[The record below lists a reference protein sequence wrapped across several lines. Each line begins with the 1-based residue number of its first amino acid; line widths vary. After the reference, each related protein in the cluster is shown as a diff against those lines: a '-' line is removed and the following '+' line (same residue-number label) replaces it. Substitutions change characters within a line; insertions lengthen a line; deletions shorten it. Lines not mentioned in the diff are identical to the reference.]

1 MKKQVLTASDL
12 RSGGVVFLTRE
23 GNWSPYISNALVSE
37 ICDAEQ
43 ILEKQGQFSVNEQAV
58 DELKVVGPYLIDIKM
73 ENGLPNPVRFRE
85 QLRVNGPSVR
95 AQFRKA
101 A

>member
-12 RSGGVVFLTRE
+12 RSGGVVFLTE
-23 GNWSPYISNALVSE
+23 SGDWSPYISKALISE
-37 ICDAEQ
+37 NSAVVEMF
-43 ILEKQGQFSVNEQAV
+43 EKQGQLSVAEQ
-58 DELKVVGPYLIDIKM
+58 KIVGPYLMEINL

-85 QLRVNGPSVR
+85 QLRVNGPSVQ
-95 AQFRKA
+95 AEFRKA